1 MYSRRPGFSAIEL
14 MMVVV
19 ILGVLSVIA
28 MPKVSELSRSASLH
42 SATRTVAT
50 TLTQARAAAIQ
61 NGRTTRFIRNG
72 STILVVLD
80 RPGGVDTV
88 ATPSDLY
95 AQHGVALSGANV
107 IQFNPRG
114 FAEGSARNDPIVVA
128 NSAKSQ
134 SVCIKGL
141 SKIAIQDCA

>member
-1 MYSRRPGFSAIEL
+1 
-14 MMVVV
+14 MVVV

-28 MPKVSELSRSASLH
+28 MPKLSELSRSASLH
-42 SATRTVAT
+42 SATRAVAT

-61 NGRTTRFIRNG
+61 NGRTTRFIRVG
-72 STILVVLD
+72 STILVIGD
-80 RPGGVDTV
+80 RPGVGVDTV
-88 ATPSDLY
+88 AAPSDLY
-95 AQHGVALSGANV
+95 DQHGVALSGPLV

-114 FAEGSARNDPIVVA
+114 FAEGSSRNDPIVVS
-128 NSAKSQ
+128 NSTKSQ